1 MLTRVL
7 RTVRLDTIDQRSAVG
22 VALRRLREELFSDL
36 GGDVTAAQRV
46 LIEEAAKARVIAA
59 AVGDWVL
66 RQESLVKDGE
76 LLPAV
81 LQHSALV
88 ANLGRLLE
96 RLGLRRAHDKPD
108 GLRHGVRV
116 PEPRVHVPQR
126 HGCTPRV
133 TRPNGPQKR
142 RHHRLK

>member
-7 RTVRLDTIDQRSAVG
+7 RTVRLDTIDQRSQVG
-22 VALRRLREELFSDL
+22 VALRLREE
-36 GGDVTAAQRV
+36 AAQRSRRRRDGS
-46 LIEEAAKARVIAA
+46 AARPHRGGSEARVIAA

-81 LQHSALV
+81 MQHSALV

-96 RLGLRRAHDKPD
+96 RLGLERRRKPVQTLD
-108 GLRHGVRV
+108 EYLAAR
-116 PEPRVHVPQR
+116 
-126 HGCTPRV
+126 
-133 TRPNGPQKR
+133 NS
-142 RHHRLK
+142 

>member
-7 RTVRLDTIDQRSAVG
+7 RTVRLDTIDHRSQVG
-22 VALRRLREELFSDL
+22 VALRRLREELTCDL
-36 GGDVTAAQRV
+36 GGEGEVTAAQRV

-66 RQESLVKDGE
+66 RQESLVRDGG

-88 ANLGRLLE
+88 ANLGRLLD
-96 RLGLRRAHDKPD
+96 RLGLERKAREVKSLDQYLA
-108 GLRHGVRV
+108 
-116 PEPRVHVPQR
+116 E
-126 HGCTPRV
+126 
-133 TRPNGPQKR
+133 KR
-142 RHHRLK
+142 R